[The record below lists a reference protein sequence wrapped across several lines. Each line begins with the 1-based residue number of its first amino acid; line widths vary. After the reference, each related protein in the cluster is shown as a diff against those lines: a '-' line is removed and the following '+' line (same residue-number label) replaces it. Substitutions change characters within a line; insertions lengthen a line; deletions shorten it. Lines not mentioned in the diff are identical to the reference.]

1 MLECCFPLVQV
12 AGEISYNGCRLDE
25 FVPQRTSA
33 YISQY
38 DLHIPE
44 MTVRETIDFSARC
57 QGVGSRPGMALRYL
71 FNLSFHNCIG

>member
-1 MLECCFPLVQV
+1 M
-12 AGEISYNGCRLDE
+12 LDE
-25 FVPQRTSA
+25 FVPQKSSA

-57 QGVGSRPGMALRYL
+57 QGVGSRAGKFLAYSILDYRQ
-71 FNLSFHNCIG
+71 NCN

>member
-1 MLECCFPLVQV
+1 MT
-12 AGEISYNGCRLDE
+12 GEITYNGYRLDE
-25 FVPQRTSA
+25 FVPQKTSA

-57 QGVGSRPGMALRYL
+57 QGVGTRAGEVICFAICLGVEKKY
-71 FNLSFHNCIG
+71 